1 MQTGWEPGRPQVFVE
16 VRSGIVAAPKP
27 EEQQAAPHDASAQY
41 QPQQGSQ
48 AHPAPA
54 AEPPPRPP
62 RHSRYCQW
70 PRRGWLS
77 YAGVATAATLL
88 AGAIA
93 LIVLHKRGVLSSS
106 SGADSYTPLPY
117 FQRQRNDTAQP
128 AFQSELHPWLLPAE
142 QLALGLRPTVDVII
156 IGAGMAGLRAA
167 QVLERNMTVLVLEA
181 RVSGACS
188 SPPARHLAGRPSCS
202 SGAHHLGLLQAQ
214 VLLLWVARC
223 PHPRFI
229 FALQDRV
236 GGRILSLPFGGSG
249 GVAELGA
256 QFIWGSESGMDSS
269 SQAGA
274 SGGGRG
280 NPITAVSL
288 AEPCVRQ
295 AVSTC

>member
-1 MQTGWEPGRPQVFVE
+1 MLVLLG
-16 VRSGIVAAPKP
+16 GIL
-27 EEQQAAPHDASAQY
+27 
-41 QPQQGSQ
+41 
-48 AHPAPA
+48 
-54 AEPPPRPP
+54 AERYVVTWHAVLAWFPR
-62 RHSRYCQW
+62 RTVGW
-70 PRRGWLS
+70 PRRGV
-77 YAGVATAATLL
+77 GATRWDCNWCCLCVYVC
-88 AGAIA
+88 
-93 LIVLHKRGVLSSS
+93 VL
-106 SGADSYTPLPY
+106 GADADARLKGFLEAAADCIYTIERSP
-117 FQRQRNDTAQP
+117 TAL
-128 AFQSELHPWLLPAE
+128 ED
-142 QLALGLRPTVDVII
+142 LRSVGTMKTAPV
-156 IGAGMAGLRAA
+156 
-167 QVLERNMTVLVLEA
+167 QTVLVLEA

-188 SPPARHLAGRPSCS
+188 SPPARHLAGRPSYS

-223 PHPRFI
+223 PHPRVI